1 MPLTVSFICSTSMLE
16 GSLERKFGFHIFN
29 SPWPG
34 LGSWCNRDQI
44 AEQVAASRRLSA
56 AQHRR
61 MQSIAEAMLLFGEK
75 SFNFGALH
83 DSPFEI
89 IFRHLPKKSKT
100 CVFCFAPRS
109 SSNCSVCLWAPACSC
124 YGICFQL
131 AAECRPSSR

>member
-1 MPLTVSFICSTSMLE
+1 MLE

-89 IFRHLPKKSKT
+89 IFRHLQKKQKH
-100 CVFCFAPRS
+100 VFSALRRDQAQIVLF
-109 SSNCSVCLWAPACSC
+109 VCGLLHAPAMV
-124 YGICFQL
+124 FVFNWLQN
-131 AAECRPSSR
+131 ADRQVAESR